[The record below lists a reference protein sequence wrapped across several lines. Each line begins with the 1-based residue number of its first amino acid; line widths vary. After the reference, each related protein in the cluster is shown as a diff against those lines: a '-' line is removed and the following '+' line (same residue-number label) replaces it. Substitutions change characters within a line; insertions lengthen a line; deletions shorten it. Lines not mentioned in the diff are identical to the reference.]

1 MKNKLFIILS
11 LIVTF
16 ALVTGIAVSAS
27 ADNLSDGTGVT
38 VTEPEIQKIAVN
50 KDKIYFAYYNTG
62 SDRGAVALCL
72 DNLFTAYGEGTQDIQ
87 LCTKNDDGTYTAL
100 HTISKDS
107 CATWFA
113 GKQEYSVNPSENLS
127 ELLGGLSGVG
137 ITLDSTKTNLAF
149 KLNSQSIEKGKTY
162 YVYIPEDYYVNAEGV
177 GNLGAYI
184 EIEGSAV
191 NNYTG
196 TVCGDIETI
205 ANGIYDVALFGLE
218 SIASIVS

>member
-11 LIVTF
+11 LIVTL

-27 ADNLSDGTGVT
+27 ADNVADTDITSA
-38 VTEPEIQKIAVN
+38 EPEIQRVTVN
-50 KDKIYFAYYNTG
+50 KEKTYFAYYNAG
-62 SDRGAVALCL
+62 SERGAVALCL
-72 DNLFTAYGEGTQDIQ
+72 DNLFTAYGESTQDIQ
-87 LCTKNDDGTYTAL
+87 LCTKNEDGTYTAL
-100 HTISKDS
+100 HTIGKDS
-107 CATWFA
+107 RTTWFA
-113 GKQEYSVNPSENLS
+113 GKQEYSVSPGDDLS
-127 ELLGGLSGVG
+127 TLLGGLSGVG

-149 KLNSQSIEKGKTY
+149 KLNSQSIEKGKPY

-184 EIEGSAV
+184 EIESSAV

-196 TVCGDIETI
+196 TICGDIETI